1 MIEPIPDVAIV
12 DETEPYPGRIRV
24 AFRDGSVQTYHLD
37 VQQPSPL
44 VVEMNELARQMKER
58 LETFGG
64 YKYKEKGKG
73 KRRDRK

>member
-24 AFRDGSVQTYHLD
+24 AFKDGSVQTYHLD
-37 VQQPSPL
+37 VPQPSPL
-44 VVEMNELARQMKER
+44 VEEMNAMMEQMERR

-64 YKYKEKGKG
+64 YKYKGKDTG
-73 KRRDRK
+73 KRRR